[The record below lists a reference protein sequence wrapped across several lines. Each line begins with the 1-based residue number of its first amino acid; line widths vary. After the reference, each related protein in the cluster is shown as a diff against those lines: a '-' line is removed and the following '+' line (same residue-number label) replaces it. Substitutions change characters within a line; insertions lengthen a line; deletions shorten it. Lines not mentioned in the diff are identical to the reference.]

1 MNERLKG
8 KIKFSISSDPAAR
21 INTNNIKVALVCSM
35 LIMVRIYTDNMQIDD
50 QHLEGQEYSTNSQFD
65 FDHLDPRKLNK
76 PADFK

>member
-1 MNERLKG
+1 
-8 KIKFSISSDPAAR
+8 
-21 INTNNIKVALVCSM
+21 M

-76 PADFK
+76 PADFKWNNDPMIGDTGGVWDDELSTIPS